1 MSAVKEYQ
9 AKNEQHTK
17 KEQQKMSLGAF
28 LTDESESASKTR
40 SLPNK
45 KKTDIKQRWDLGLM
59 KWRICQFVS
68 VLRCMLFGNL
78 LTFDF
83 EAGMNFPGTQ

>member
-1 MSAVKEYQ
+1 MAPK
-9 AKNEQHTK
+9 K

-59 KWRICQFVS
+59 KWRICQFPV
-68 VLRCMLFGNL
+68 
-78 LTFDF
+78 
-83 EAGMNFPGTQ
+83 